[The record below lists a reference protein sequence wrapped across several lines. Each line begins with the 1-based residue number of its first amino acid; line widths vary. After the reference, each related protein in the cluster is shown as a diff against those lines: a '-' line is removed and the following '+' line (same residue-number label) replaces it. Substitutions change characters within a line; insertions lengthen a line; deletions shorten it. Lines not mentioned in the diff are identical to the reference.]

1 MYLLEN
7 GLFSYEFSFFMINK
21 KTVSKDYRINRKWP
35 DIFTIY
41 RADMTC
47 AIFILRSVFWLPN
60 RSKRYQ
66 INDFSLRSFNIVRTN
81 RYRSFSEMKTLHKF
95 FGPIKEI
102 ALVKLIDCVV
112 WYSYSLWS
120 ASLMT
125 LDSRAS

>member
-81 RYRSFSEMKTLHKF
+81 RYRSFSEMKTLHKL